1 MGSALSSG
9 DPFATSLDPGF
20 DRSDAGRVSSG
31 AGWYDSDPFNGQGGV
46 TLPELR
52 VLVGRFVIA
61 APDVAGNRFTATG
74 ILSDN
79 RGYPGVEFATS
90 SIVVDLPDT
99 VVPVPVT
106 ALGFAG
112 IGLFRTR
119 RR

>member
-1 MGSALSSG
+1 MNRLATVESG
-9 DPFATSLDPGF
+9 TWKSRNPGAN
-20 DRSDAGRVSSG
+20 R
-31 AGWYDSDPFNGQGGV
+31 SDPFDGQGDV
-46 TLPELR
+46 ILPELR

-61 APDVAGNRFTATG
+61 APDVAGNHFTATR

-79 RGYPGVEFATS
+79 RGYPGIEFATS
-90 SIVVDLPDT
+90 SIVVDRPDT
-99 VVPVPVT
+99 VVRVPVT